1 MLRRCD
7 SNYDRSNLKKKKKN
21 LFRIKIFTC
30 SLVKKQYNQTYFV
43 YVFSLLYSPRFF
55 FLLYFASTR
64 PRENEKGIEEDEKVA
79 VESRISSPAHNSIDR
94 RRNRAD

>member
-7 SNYDRSNLKKKKKN
+7 SNYDRSNLKKKKIYFV
-21 LFRIKIFTC
+21 LRYL
-30 SLVKKQYNQTYFV
+30 LVKKQYNQTYFV

-55 FLLYFASTR
+55 FFYFASTR